1 MADEKLIIDVSV
13 RDELT
18 PALQKADKA
27 VGNFATT
34 AKAGFDRVDDSA
46 SKLSAGV
53 SNAGASIDATKKKA
67 IDFADAARQKFE
79 ALGKAAIGI
88 FAADVLAKALGF
100 SSALDAISK
109 ASEVVAG
116 SISSAAKEVLGLGAA
131 YEQAQ
136 RAALRFDEAVIR
148 ARENR
153 EKGQVSKSLS
163 FQSASGA
170 KQGVNLDLSPFLSLP
185 GDQFD
190 AAALAFAQ
198 VEAELTAVGNQI
210 NNALNAAQ
218 PLGQFDI
225 SDPQKLSELQS
236 QFNAIVSQIDRRVI
250 DAVNA
255 AARSSA
261 QKAALSVGQVFGP
274 EAPAAFDIPRGFQF
288 IEPRFS
294 AGSEQFGPPSPEAF
308 NLPSNF
314 QFIPGGGGSSRG
326 SGSTFSAEFNAANA
340 RRRAVAGRVAQNR
353 RRDQSQFLP
362 LEFTEAVQQTQQIAS
377 FAEQA
382 AQSFDNLGNAIRS
395 SIGDQVVL
403 GSFNALSNFF
413 AQAIQG
419 QATLRD
425 LGRSFVQLGAQ
436 ILAQQAA
443 LRVLGFF
450 GFGGAAAGAGVGAAG
465 SAGVAA
471 GGAAGSISLG
481 SGGFSTLGI
490 QGGGQSFAA
499 SRGAGIQV
507 SLSVTSLDPR
517 GAADVVLSQMPVIQ
531 RALASSISNGS
542 SRALRV
548 AVGNA

>member
-34 AKAGFDRVDDSA
+34 AKAGFDKVDDSA
-46 SKLSAGV
+46 SKLSASV
-53 SNAGASIDATKKKA
+53 SNAGAGFEAASKKA
-67 IDFADAARQKFE
+67 ASFADAARQKFE

-88 FAADVLAKALGF
+88 FAADVAAKVFGF
-100 SSALDAISK
+100 SSALDVVSQAADAAANAIREFTGAAEFERQLEAQNRVLK
-109 ASEVVAG
+109 ANADAWDALRTARDAAAEAARGPGLQLPGVGGFGGQFISTAGLAPSDVQAVADRAQGLQEVFRTALAARDSATFNANQNTVAGITAIDQALNEFDAKISASVSEVVSFAE
-116 SISSAAKEVLGLGAA
+116 SLRAS
-131 YEQAQ
+131 
-136 RAALRFDEAVIR
+136 RAAI
-148 ARENR
+148 
-153 EKGQVSKSLS
+153 
-163 FQSASGA
+163 
-170 KQGVNLDLSPFLSLP
+170 
-185 GDQFD
+185 
-190 AAALAFAQ
+190 
-198 VEAELTAVGNQI
+198 EAEEKARREQER
-210 NNALNAAQ
+210 A
-218 PLGQFDI
+218 
-225 SDPQKLSELQS
+225 SRELQR
-236 QFNAIVSQIDRRVI
+236 D
-250 DAVNA
+250 
-255 AARSSA
+255 ARS
-261 QKAALSVGQVFGP
+261 F
-274 EAPAAFDIPRGFQF
+274 R
-288 IEPRFS
+288 
-294 AGSEQFGPPSPEAF
+294 GSEQFGPPAPEF
-308 NLPSNF
+308 FDIPRGF
-314 QFIPGGGGSSRG
+314 EFIPSGSGGSSSSRG

-465 SAGVAA
+465 GAGVAA

-481 SGGFSTLGI
+481 SGGFSALGI

>member
-67 IDFADAARQKFE
+67 IDFADVAQKKFE

-88 FAADVLAKALGF
+88 FAADVVAKVAGF
-100 SSALDAISK
+100 SSALDLVSK
-109 ASEVVAG
+109 AAE
-116 SISSAAKEVLGLGAA
+116 AAAEALRDALGITAYEEKLIREQEVLKQTAA
-131 YEQAQ
+131 GWD
-136 RAALRFDEAVIR
+136 ALRR
-148 ARENR
+148 AREAAEQASRGPGIDIPALRLGTGSLTIPQNFISTQGLSPDQ
-153 EKGQVSKSLS
+153 EAQVIGRADSLRVLVEALAAEGRQRLS
-163 FQSASGA
+163 FTKDPRTGAVSRAEDPVAVTDDLRNRLQSAA
-170 KQGVNLDLSPFLSLP
+170 REVEIFAENLRFSNYI
-185 GDQFD
+185 
-190 AAALAFAQ
+190 AER
-198 VEAELTAVGNQI
+198 EAEIQRGIQQQ
-210 NNALNAAQ
+210 ALQ
-218 PLGQFDI
+218 RLRTG
-225 SDPQKLSELQS
+225 
-236 QFNAIVSQIDRRVI
+236 
-250 DAVNA
+250 
-255 AARSSA
+255 
-261 QKAALSVGQVFGP
+261 
-274 EAPAAFDIPRGFQF
+274 
-288 IEPRFS
+288 
-294 AGSEQFGPPSPEAF
+294 EQFGPPAPEF
-308 NLPSNF
+308 FEIPRGF
-314 QFIPGGGGSSRG
+314 EFIPSGSGGSGSSRG

-353 RRDQSQFLP
+353 RREQSQFLP

-465 SAGVAA
+465 GAGVAA